1 MGEETRSD
9 CPAVPSFPPITAS
22 VASKK
27 KNSVTVIK
35 DLGCDSVGEASD
47 CGRTTGI
54 KFETRQC
61 AGYCCPLERGGGAAA
76 NFLGMADIFQ
86 RKT

>member
-9 CPAVPSFPPITAS
+9 SPAVPSFPPLTAS

-35 DLGCDSVGEASD
+35 DLGCDSLSD
-47 CGRTTGI
+47 CARTTGI

-61 AGYCCPLERGGGAAA
+61 AGYCCPLGRGGGAAA
-76 NFLGMADIFQ
+76 NFLGMADNFQ